1 MTRYPEGAVPALE
14 HQRMGMPPP
23 MTETIYCQEPQY
35 IMQTVPVTQQIRKI
49 VRPPVRYETV
59 EQTIWE
65 PRTVQIVTYKEV
77 TQFRQVD
84 VEKVGC
90 PDTYTARCI
99 YIYFDS
105 VAFQAE
111 AKEMIS
117 KMCYHKYEEQYGA
130 GAGDFDSTAC
140 HAEAEEEAHG
150 VESHPGTF
158 LESVCEP
165 VFSLPSLSVCVSQCS
180 RARARS
186 LSPSPPFPSPP
197 DLCPRAHALC

>member
-1 MTRYPEGAVPALE
+1 MTHYPEGALPAQE
-14 HQRMGMPPP
+14 QQRTGMPPP

-111 AKEMIS
+111 AKEIIS
-117 KMCYHKYEEQYGA
+117 KMCYHTYEEQYGA

-140 HAEAEEEAHG
+140 HAEG
-150 VESHPGTF
+150 QESRSRQSHCKNVQQSRRGPGRSEGMRIPTKQ
-158 LESVCEP
+158 
-165 VFSLPSLSVCVSQCS
+165 LPDQS
-180 RARARS
+180 RSR
-186 LSPSPPFPSPP
+186 PK
-197 DLCPRAHALC
+197 H

>member
-1 MTRYPEGAVPALE
+1 MTHYPEGALPAQE
-14 HQRMGMPPP
+14 QQRTGMPPP

-111 AKEMIS
+111 AKEIIS
-117 KMCYHKYEEQYGA
+117 KMCYHTYEEQYGA

-140 HAEAEEEAHG
+140 HAEAEYIYIYIYIYIY
-150 VESHPGTF
+150 TY
-158 LESVCEP
+158 L
-165 VFSLPSLSVCVSQCS
+165 CVYIYI
-180 RARARS
+180 
-186 LSPSPPFPSPP
+186 
-197 DLCPRAHALC
+197 DIYI